1 MCGIAGIVTAELG
14 ADYLAVLRR
23 MTDAIAHRGP
33 DGEGQRQF
41 RGCALGH
48 RRLAIVDLTGGAQ
61 PMATEDDQ
69 VAVTFNGEIYGYKDI
84 RPALR
89 DFPFRTQSDTEVI
102 LALYERYGVGF
113 LERLPGMFA
122 FGLWDDRRQ
131 ALFCARDRFGEK
143 PFYYAFGRR
152 GEFLFASEIKA
163 ILASGLVEPAL
174 DMSAVARYLQRQC
187 VRPDQSIYSNIHALP
202 PGHSLSYRD
211 GRVEVKQ
218 YWTPPA
224 IDNDISAAD
233 AVECFR
239 SLLAKAVE
247 RQLVADVPVG
257 AFLSGG
263 LDSSTVCLVAAE
275 LTEGLRTFSFDFEGD
290 HSEVLYARAVA
301 DSYRTR
307 HVELAAGGEDIAAQ
321 IVRMQQVFD
330 EPMGDTSS
338 IPTYLLAR
346 EARRHTKV
354 ALTGDGG
361 DELFGGYTWYKPLL
375 WMVREGRTGMFRFVA
390 ERLLNRL
397 HRASGMPGAVAR
409 ELRIMGLA
417 FGRRYGSPLAAHH
430 AQLSFFERS
439 DLEKLGLGA
448 SVAEASAH
456 APRDAGTLD
465 DVIRSDVTDYMP
477 ANNLKR
483 TDRASMAHGL
493 ELRAPFLDFEFAS
506 FCMSLPFRLK
516 VSTDD
521 DKIILRRAF
530 ASQWPALIRN
540 RSKQGFGAPLAR
552 WLRDPAI
559 RQIEQSHL
567 LDRRAPIYDLL
578 PFGAAQEVL
587 RRSSPMQRWTLLI
600 LAVWLAYRSSA
611 PDLSESRDAGAGARP
626 TSGMEAAV
634 QSG

>member
-1 MCGIAGIVTAELG
+1 MCGIAGIVAADLG
-14 ADYLAVLRR
+14 TEHLAVLRR

-33 DGEGQRQF
+33 DGEGQRRF
-41 RGCALGH
+41 RECALGH
-48 RRLAIVDLTGGAQ
+48 RRLAIVDLASGTQ
-61 PMATEDDQ
+61 PMATSDDQ
-69 VAVTFNGEIYGYKDI
+69 VAVTFNGEIYGYKE
-84 RPALR
+84 LR
-89 DFPFRTQSDTEVI
+89 RSLGDFPFRTQSDTEVI
-102 LALYERYGVGF
+102 LALYERHGAG
-113 LERLPGMFA
+113 LLDRLPGMFA
-122 FGLWDDRRQ
+122 FGLWDDRRRV
-131 ALFCARDRFGEK
+131 LFCARDRFGEK

-174 DMSAVARYLQRQC
+174 DMSGVARYLQRQC

-202 PGHSLSYRD
+202 PGHSLSWRD
-211 GRVEVKQ
+211 GRVEVRQ

-224 IDNDISAAD
+224 IDDDINAAD
-233 AVECFR
+233 AEECFR

-263 LDSSTVCLVAAE
+263 LDSSTVCLVAAR
-275 LTEGLRTFSFDFEGD
+275 LAEGLRTFSFDFEGD
-290 HSEVLYARAVA
+290 HSEVPYARAVA
-301 DSYRTR
+301 DACRTR
-307 HVELAAGGEDIAAQ
+307 HVELAAGGEDMGAHLI
-321 IVRMQQVFD
+321 RMQQVFD

-375 WMVREGRTGMFRFVA
+375 WMVREGRTGMLRFAA
-390 ERLLNRL
+390 ERTLNRL
-397 HRASGMPGAVAR
+397 HRACGMPGAVAR

-417 FGRRYGSPLAAHH
+417 FGRRYGSPLAAHQ
-430 AQLSFFERS
+430 AQLSFFEQR
-439 DLEKLGLGA
+439 DLEKLGLA
-448 SVAEASAH
+448 PSA
-456 APRDAGTLD
+456 APADAGTMD
-465 DVIRSDVTDYMP
+465 DAIRSDVTDYMP
-477 ANNLKR
+477 ANNLTR

-516 VSTDD
+516 VSTNE

-552 WLRDPAI
+552 WLKDPAI

-567 LDRRAPIYDLL
+567 LDRRAPIFDVL
-578 PFGAAQEVL
+578 PFGATHEVL
-587 RRSSPMQRWTLLI
+587 RRGSPMQRWTLLI
-600 LAVWLAYRSSA
+600 LAVWLAHRSGTADFSQ
-611 PDLSESRDAGAGARP
+611 SRDIR
-626 TSGMEAAV
+626 MEAAV
-634 QSG
+634 QNA